1 MKNFSQYV
9 REEIDLRGNP
19 GIPDD
24 FMRKSEDEAEKNLG
38 IRKDDPRQ
46 MRELGPEIGRLINQS
61 MTMLSTDENGRR
73 LSPQQIE
80 ERFTALED
88 LARSVIMEEYGDIL
102 DASEKP
108 VELRIRLVRPGRSVT
123 NDLPEIRQT
132 PSTPQRPQ
140 QPDKKEDKDDTEKS
154 CEGGSCETGA
164 GEKREPNDDVFTASH
179 KKKILNMITQGEGK
193 STKDI
198 IRLSETVEQGLSNI
212 FGRRSGEILDVWN
225 RLSDVADKLDWVI
238 PIGDKANM
246 MSQQP
251 QGMAGACDV
260 SWESVN
266 TKRFINLQY
275 LKESTDFN
283 RIVIKAVGV
292 DFPMLLH
299 ESIKGIYLLLQSS
312 AIKKD
317 VELAKAIKNAT
328 SSFTDEAQDFR
339 YGVTAQLMF
348 NRFINAC
355 AQSDRYPQMRARV
368 FSQMA
373 FDKDRGGRY
382 SDVKFLEIMKS
393 LFSVFDKVSEGR
405 GLFNRGGRDEFVINQ
420 DRFNSSLA
428 KREIESLIAD
438 IVRAEDEYNDEM
450 NKWEMDQRF
459 GNQSDNDSDSDD
471 SHDPQD
477 GEDGDLASGD
487 DDENDIDSLIRK
499 TAQRE
504 ENIDPSE
511 LTPSELQRLIDDA
524 LDAGDFDEVR
534 RLSPYLKEGREIY
547 LREIERINERH
558 ASHSRR

>member
-9 REEIDLRGNP
+9 KEEIDLRGNP
-19 GIPDD
+19 GVPDD
-24 FMRKSEDEAEKNLG
+24 FMRKSEEEAERNLG
-38 IRKDDPRQ
+38 IRRDDPRQ
-46 MRELGPEIGRLINQS
+46 MRDLGPEINRLINQS
-61 MTMLSTDENGRR
+61 MNMLSTDENGRR

-80 ERFTALED
+80 ERFTALEN
-88 LARSVIMEEYGDIL
+88 LARDVIFDEYGDIL

-108 VELRIRLVRPGRSVT
+108 VELRIRLVRPGRTVT
-123 NDLPEIRQT
+123 NELPEITQT
-132 PSTPQRPQ
+132 PSNPQRPQ
-140 QPDKKEDKDDTEKS
+140 QPEKNEDDEDEEKS
-154 CEGGSCETGA
+154 CEDGSCETGA
-164 GEKREPNDDVFTASH
+164 GEEREPNDDVLTASH

-193 STKDI
+193 ATKDI
-198 IRLSETVEQGLSNI
+198 IRLSETVEQGLGTI
-212 FGRRSGEILDVWN
+212 FGRRAGEILDIWT

-266 TKRFINLQY
+266 TRRFVNLQY
-275 LKESTDFN
+275 LKENTDFN

-317 VELAKAIKNAT
+317 AELAKAIKRAT

-368 FSQMA
+368 FAQMA

-393 LFSVFDKVSEGR
+393 LFSVFDKVTEGR
-405 GLFNRGGRDEFVINQ
+405 GLFNRGGGRDEFVINQ
-420 DRFNSSLA
+420 DRFDNSLA

-438 IVRAEDEYNDEM
+438 IVRAEDEYREEL
-450 NKWEMDQRF
+450 NKWEMEQRF
-459 GNQSDNDSDSDD
+459 GGEQSSDD
-471 SHDPQD
+471 SDETSRE
-477 GEDGDLASGD
+477 EDGDVASAED
-487 DDENDIDSLIRK
+487 NDENDIDSLIRK

-511 LTPSELQRLIDDA
+511 LTPRELQKLIDDA
-524 LDAGDFDEVR
+524 LDAGDYDEVR

-547 LREIERINERH
+547 LNELERINERH
-558 ASHSRR
+558 ISHSRR